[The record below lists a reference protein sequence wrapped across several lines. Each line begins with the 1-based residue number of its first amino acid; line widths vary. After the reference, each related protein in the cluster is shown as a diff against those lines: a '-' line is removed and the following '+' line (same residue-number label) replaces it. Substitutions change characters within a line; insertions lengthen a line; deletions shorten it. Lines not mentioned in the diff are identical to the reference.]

1 MNTVQRGFTLIEL
14 MIVVAIVGI
23 LAVVAIPAYQDYATR
38 AKVSEAISMAS
49 QVKASVSEAYISNG
63 SLPASNAAAGLPAKT
78 EISSTY
84 VESAAGVA
92 EGGKTGMTALTV
104 AILFALSLFLAPVF
118 MIIPA
123 AATAPALII
132 VGLFMI
138 SPILKVDLNDYTE
151 AIPAFFTIVMMPL
164 TYSIAEGIVF
174 GMLSYVFLKLF
185 TGRFKE
191 IKPIMYIIAALFI
204 IKFFV

>member
-78 EISSTY
+78 EITSTY
-84 VESAAGVA
+84 VESAEVSSGVITI
-92 EGGKTGMTALTV
+92 ELQG
-104 AILFALSLFLAPVF
+104 
-118 MIIPA
+118 
-123 AATAPALII
+123 
-132 VGLFMI
+132 
-138 SPILKVDLNDYTE
+138 TE
-151 AIPAFFTIVMMPL
+151 V
-164 TYSIAEGIVF
+164 
-174 GMLSYVFLKLF
+174 
-185 TGRFKE
+185 
-191 IKPIMYIIAALFI
+191 AALDAGSLIFEPSTSNQNLTWSCRASSSALNQY
-204 IKFFV
+204 VPADCRVPA